1 MLLLQVYLQKYL
13 VDVVLLNPKVA
24 LCDLEGGMVEYLHQ
38 DGRLHPHLPGMVAK
52 RLAQAVAA
60 DILLKM
66 QRPPGRAQDTVGLAA
81 AQRPS
86 PAPPGEEERPPCHSR
101 EAVPVG
107 FQGLRCISVQRILRL
122 LAGLALGDGDMLA
135 EPAVLKVI
143 DVVPGQGQQVAD
155 PQGGIEPQAYHGVVP
170 QVVLLMKEIVLQR
183 LDVLGLTD
191 GFSRT
196 HCLKPPVL
204 FRCSVL
210 YSWPGFQT
218 QEQVGH
224 AACYATIL

>member
-155 PQGGIEPQAYHGVVP
+155 PQGRIDPHTHHSVIAQIAF
-170 QVVLLMKEIVLQR
+170 LIKEIILQCS
-183 LDVLGLTD
+183 DIFGL
-191 GFSRT
+191 SNWLSCT
-196 HCLKPPVL
+196 HLLKPPVL
-204 FRCSVL
+204 IRCFCN
-210 YSWPGFQT
+210 SWPRFQT
-218 QEQVGH
+218 REQVFMPP
-224 AACYATIL
+224 AM